1 MTKRVILFKM
11 LGRGNVFAMGRR
23 ASLRCLKYYTYEGV
37 LLIHPRM
44 YIFSYYSIFTIASII
59 FFEDILA

>member
-1 MTKRVILFKM
+1 MTKRVILFKL

-37 LLIHPRM
+37 LLIHPL
-44 YIFSYYSIFTIASII
+44 FLYYSIFTIASII